1 MTKTAIIVDSTSYL
15 PSNLKEKENIF
26 QADLIA
32 HFDDGTVIKDSN
44 KPEDIEAFFQ
54 RMTKEP
60 NLPKTSQPSTGQ
72 YLELVEEIVAKG
84 YNQIIA
90 IHLSSGISG
99 TYQTAVSVLSEFK
112 DQIDIHYVD
121 SKGASVIVESQVEYV
136 LKELE
141 KGTAIEEILKGLD
154 YLIEHT
160 KIYLMVENL
169 TNLAK
174 GGRLSSTSA
183 MLGNLLKVRP
193 ILYFNEE
200 GKIVMFEKLRTNKR
214 VYARWVELIKESL
227 EKYPQGVEL
236 RFAHNSLA
244 EEMEPIVE
252 SFRQEF
258 PDLPIYVNTLGPVIA
273 THSGPGTKAIGIIH
287 KLP

>member
-1 MTKTAIIVDSTSYL
+1 MSKTAIIVDSTSYL
-15 PSNLKEKENIF
+15 PTKLKEREDIF

-32 HFDDGTVIKDSN
+32 HFDDGTVIQDSN
-44 KPEDIEAFFQ
+44 KPEDIEEFFQ
-54 RMTKEP
+54 RMAKEP

-84 YNQIIA
+84 YDQIIA

-99 TYQTAVSVLSEFK
+99 TYQTAVAVLSEF
-112 DQIDIHYVD
+112 QGQLDIHCVD

-136 LKELE
+136 LGELE
-141 KGTAIEEILKGLD
+141 KGTAIEEILRGLD
-154 YLIEHT
+154 YLIENT

-183 MLGNLLKVRP
+183 VLGNLLRVRP
-193 ILYFNEE
+193 LLFFNEE

-214 VYARWVELIKESL
+214 VYARWVELVNESL

-236 RFAHNSLA
+236 RFAHNSPA
-244 EEMEPIVE
+244 AEMEPIVE
-252 SFRQEF
+252 SFRQQF
-258 PDLPIYVNTLGPVIA
+258 PDLAIYVNTLGPVIA
-273 THSGPGTKAIGIIH
+273 THTGPGTKAIGIIP
-287 KLP
+287 KQP